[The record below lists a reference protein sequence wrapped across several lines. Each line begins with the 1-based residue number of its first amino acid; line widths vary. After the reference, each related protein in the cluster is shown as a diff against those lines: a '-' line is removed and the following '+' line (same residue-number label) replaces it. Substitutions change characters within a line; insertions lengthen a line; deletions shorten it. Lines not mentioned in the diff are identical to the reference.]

1 MEWLEYSTANCSVQ
15 RTLDIV
21 GDRWTMIVLRELF
34 NGVHRFEQ
42 MRQHSGIS
50 ESVLSNRLGKLVDA
64 GILDVV
70 PYREAGSRTRREYRL
85 TGKGRDLYPILIA
98 LLKWGDDHRA
108 DPEGP
113 SLTVV
118 HRDCGAPVD
127 VVVRCRD
134 GHDLNGPREAET
146 HAGPAARRLAG
157 RRPAS

>member
-1 MEWLEYSTANCSVQ
+1 MEPDLPPGQCLAAVGDDHLPQLLGPTLVQ
-15 RTLDIV
+15 RLG
-21 GDRWTMIVLRELF
+21 GD
-34 NGVHRFEQ
+34 
-42 MRQHSGIS
+42 
-50 ESVLSNRLGKLVDA
+50 
-64 GILDVV
+64 
-70 PYREAGSRTRREYRL
+70 
-85 TGKGRDLYPILIA
+85 

-134 GHDLNGPREAET
+134 GHDLDGPREAET